1 MLYIY
6 TLETKFSKQSK
17 KSAVYKAE
25 AIGVFKKLR
34 QLCLW
39 VYFVTLYLNV
49 YSMLFAK
56 ERFGSNL
63 RHAVH
68 TGVYGNAVA
77 TYCAVQQIG
86 VPALACAL
94 CLLGEMGYVLN

>member
-1 MLYIY
+1 METAVSLGVLCN
-6 TLETKFSKQSK
+6 TLLECLQH
-17 KSAVYKAE
+17 AV
-25 AIGVFKKLR
+25 
-34 QLCLW
+34 C
-39 VYFVTLYLNV
+39 
-49 YSMLFAK
+49 MLFAK